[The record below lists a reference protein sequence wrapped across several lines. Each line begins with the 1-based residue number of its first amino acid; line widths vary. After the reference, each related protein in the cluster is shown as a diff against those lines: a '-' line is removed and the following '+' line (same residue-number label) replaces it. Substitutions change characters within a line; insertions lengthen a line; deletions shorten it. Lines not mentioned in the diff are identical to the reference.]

1 MVVDLIKCNSF
12 IIAIKNII
20 CRIKNRSKAVRIEKK
35 CNVSVRSAF
44 EGHNTIRRNTCFG
57 GKMGYG
63 SYIGVDCSIYADIG
77 RYTCIASNVR
87 TVSGKH
93 PTHTIASVHPAF
105 YSNKKQGGF
114 TYVDRTIF
122 DELTE
127 PCTIGNDVWIGAGVT
142 IMDGIKIGDGAII
155 SAGAVVTK
163 DVAPYTIVGGVPAKS
178 IRNRFEPELVEALLK
193 MKWWDWDESTIK
205 SRASDFR
212 DVAVLVKKYN
222 VE

>member
-1 MVVDLIKCNSF
+1 MVVDLIKCNSLV
-12 IIAIKNII
+12 IAIKTFF
-20 CRIKNRSKAVRIEKK
+20 CRIKNCGKTVKIEQK
-35 CNVSVRSAF
+35 CNISSHSVF

-57 GKMGYG
+57 GKIGYG
-63 SYIGVDCSIYADIG
+63 SYIGIDCAIYADIG

-93 PTHTIASVHPAF
+93 PTHTIASIHPAF

-127 PCTIGNDVWIGAGVT
+127 SCAIGNDVWIGSGVT
-142 IMDGIKIGDGAII
+142 IVDGIKIGDGSII
-155 SAGAVVTK
+155 AAGAVVTK
-163 DVAPYTIVGGVPAKS
+163 DVAPYTIVGGVPAK
-178 IRNRFEPELVEALLK
+178 IIKNRFEPEIVEALLK

-212 DVAVLVKKYN
+212 DVAVLVEKYN
-222 VE
+222 VK